1 MLQASKILINNNAKV
16 TTSIEMKTLKPET
29 FPIFN
34 RFNIHPT
41 YQIPQN
47 QRVFRFGN
55 NGTVVEVP
63 KNATHSYKNQHTDRE
78 IFPPTANKHIQ
89 FPPFRT
95 QLNSIAIRSTNPEI
109 KFAQIALNSP
119 KPPLIT
125 QKNPDP
131 NTQKSSIKPK

>member
-47 QRVFRFGN
+47 
-55 NGTVVEVP
+55 
-63 KNATHSYKNQHTDRE
+63 
-78 IFPPTANKHIQ
+78 
-89 FPPFRT
+89 
-95 QLNSIAIRSTNPEI
+95 
-109 KFAQIALNSP
+109 
-119 KPPLIT
+119 
-125 QKNPDP
+125 
-131 NTQKSSIKPK
+131 